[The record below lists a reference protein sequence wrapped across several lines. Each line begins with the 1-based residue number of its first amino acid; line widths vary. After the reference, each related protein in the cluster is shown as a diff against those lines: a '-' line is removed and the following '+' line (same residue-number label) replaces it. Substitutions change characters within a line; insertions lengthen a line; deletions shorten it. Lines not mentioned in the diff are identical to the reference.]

1 MNYQWTDTDHKINAI
16 LEKNPE
22 AWCANCAY
30 SRKGRTFNGTLRYY
44 CKKGNAQIPLWLC
57 VDYQELVE

>member
-30 SRKGRTFNGTLRYY
+30 SRKGRTFNGWHSSIL
-44 CKKGNAQIPLWLC
+44 L
-57 VDYQELVE
+57 QERQRTDSTMAMC